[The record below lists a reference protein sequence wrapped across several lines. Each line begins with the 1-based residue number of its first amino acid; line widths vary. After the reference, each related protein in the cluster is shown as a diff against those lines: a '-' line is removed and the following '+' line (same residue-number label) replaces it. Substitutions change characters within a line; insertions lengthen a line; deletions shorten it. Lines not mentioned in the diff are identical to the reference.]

1 MSDHIHF
8 PVKDNRSQ
16 GHFSAVKIQY
26 HRDLSLLL
34 VPNERKFRK
43 PPQQVKPVNFGRS

>member
-8 PVKDNRSQ
+8 GLKDNRSQ
-16 GHFSAVKIQY
+16 GHFSAVKIQH

-34 VPNERKFRK
+34 VPNEGNLES
-43 PPQQVKPVNFGRS
+43 PQQVKPVNFGRS